1 MEFYLVDNHDNI
13 CGRINSDNIDN
24 AKHYFIGRKRID
36 ESGFDSV
43 WRVMESKQYDIQFKS
58 NLQNRQV
65 EWWKDDEDWLDI
77 DR

>member
-13 CGRINSDNIDN
+13 CGRTNSDNIDN
-24 AKHYFIGRKRID
+24 AKHYFMGRKRID
-36 ESGFDSV
+36 EDGLNSV
-43 WRVMESKQYDIQFKS
+43 WRVMEAKQYNIQFKS

-77 DR
+77 DK